1 MLISIN
7 SLNLHNKPVVF
18 IPACTIQDAEL
29 RQQKPKCLPRIIQ
42 VVRGGAGML
51 TQTISLQSLGFKSL
65 CYSLLRRKLFFLKVT
80 GRWTHKQI
88 ISILFTQRIIDTCRV
103 FGKPFVQFR
112 GQGLPGGGG
121 F

>member
-65 CYSLLRRKLFFLKVT
+65 CYSLLRHKLFSQGYREMDSQTDNINIVYT
-80 GRWTHKQI
+80 EDHRYVQG
-88 ISILFTQRIIDTCRV
+88 V
-103 FGKPFVQFR
+103 GKPCVQFW
-112 GQGLPGGGG
+112 GQDCPGGGG

>member
-7 SLNLHNKPVVF
+7 SLNLHSKPVF

-65 CYSLLRRKLFFLKVT
+65 CYSLLRRKLFFL
-80 GRWTHKQI
+80 R
-88 ISILFTQRIIDTCRV
+88 
-103 FGKPFVQFR
+103 
-112 GQGLPGGGG
+112 LPEEMDS
-121 F
+121 